1 MTKLSKVAL
10 ILGLAGGLAG
20 VSSLSA
26 QRKDDGQDEG
36 GVAGAIRYEKAKQA
50 AADRQD
56 RMESARDR
64 GAGDRDSADRMAP
77 RKDARPPSATPRRV
91 PPPDRKPQ

>member
-36 GVAGAIRYEKAKQA
+36 GVAGAIRYEKAKQTELVA
-50 AADRQD
+50 RQARQRVLRLDEPPEPSRQGEQD
-56 RMESARDR
+56 RGEHRHLR
-64 GAGDRDSADRMAP
+64 
-77 RKDARPPSATPRRV
+77 RPERV
-91 PPPDRKPQ
+91 PPPERKPQ